1 MKIKYCLT
9 FIFLCVTYLISAQ
22 EYHYLDSAKK
32 YDSQNEFVKASVFYE
47 RVLFGPAGEQDLY
60 DAFFFKIESLKKQQ
74 AFLSAVQFIKQ
85 NINLI
90 ENDSVK
96 NKVYK
101 QWILCSFLNSQ
112 YDEAISLVELS
123 KNYFAKYVDYKWV
136 NFLKILS
143 LNNQNNWVE
152 AKNTYKT
159 WLIDLKMDTALAE
172 QRYQKLP
179 KLKSENTA
187 SWLATIIPGAGQIY
201 TKNYL
206 EAFASISL
214 QTIGILYGINSFQN
228 KYFLSSWLVGLGTF
242 GSFHFG
248 GVRRSVELVKQ
259 YNKKKSSD
267 FNEKL
272 KLVLIDQLNNN
283 N

>member
-1 MKIKYCLT
+1 MT

-22 EYHYLDSAKK
+22 EHHYLDSAKK
-32 YDSQNEFVKASVFYE
+32 YDSQNEFVKASIFYE
-47 RVLFGPAGEQDLY
+47 RVLFNSADEQDLY
-60 DAFFFKIESLKKQQ
+60 DAFFLKIESLKRQQ
-74 AFLSAVQFIKQ
+74 AFFSAVQFIKQ

-90 ENDSVK
+90 GSDSVK
-96 NKVYK
+96 NKVYE
-101 QWILCSFLNSQ
+101 QWILCLFLNSK
-112 YDEAISLVELS
+112 YEEAISLIEFS
-123 KNYFAKYVDYKWV
+123 KNYFDKYVDYKWV

-152 AKNTYKT
+152 AKSTYKA
-159 WLIDLKMDTALAE
+159 WLKDLNMDTAFAE
-172 QRYQKLP
+172 HSYQKLP

-187 SWLATIIPGAGQIY
+187 SWLATIIPGAGQFY
-201 TKNYL
+201 TKDYL
-206 EAFASISL
+206 EGFASISL
-214 QTIGILYGINSFQN
+214 QATGILYGINSFQN

-272 KLVLIDQLNNN
+272 KLVLISQFKSN
-283 N
+283 